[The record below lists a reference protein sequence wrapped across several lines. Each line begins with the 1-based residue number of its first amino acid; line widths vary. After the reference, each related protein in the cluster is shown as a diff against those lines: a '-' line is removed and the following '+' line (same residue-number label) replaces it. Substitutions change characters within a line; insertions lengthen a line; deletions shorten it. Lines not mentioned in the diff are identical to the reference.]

1 VKGPSR
7 EPCWFGKKT
16 ILESPFQ
23 TLQIGQEAMQEISP
37 NFDAVK
43 RGLIEPTPQ
52 ERMKLEKDGLDVV
65 HDIYRYAKLGF
76 SAIVEE
82 DFDRLKWY
90 GVYRQKPKDSGYF
103 MMRTK
108 IPGGQLSAAQA
119 ILLSE
124 LADEFGHGFCDIT
137 TRQTIQ
143 FHWLRIEDVPPVFD
157 ELEKAGIITSGACG
171 DITRN
176 VACCP
181 VSGINPSEILDATPQ
196 MLEISRGL
204 TNTKE
209 FSNLPRKYKISIS
222 GCPIHC
228 HQPDINC
235 VGLFGL
241 LSTQGD
247 AGFGVKVGGGLSSAP
262 HLAKI
267 LPVWI
272 SPEQAW
278 PVTKAISEIFRDE
291 GYRAKRNRAR
301 FKFLVADWGSE
312 RVLAEIE
319 SRLGYRLQRHAK
331 FVFPRDQEAD
341 HMGIHAQREPG
352 LNWVGLTFSGGRIR
366 TGALASVGRLAKK
379 YCVAGRDVVR
389 LTNKQNVLIP
399 HIPET
404 SLPAMRKEMDELGLV
419 YEASNFRKGCVSCT
433 GIEFCNLAVAE
444 TKNRMIEL
452 IRQLETTSGWY
463 KDKVRVHFSGCP
475 SSCGQHQ
482 IADVGFRGAKTKVG
496 GKMVDAYDLF
506 VGGRLGRESR
516 FNELLK
522 GKILASDVHLVV
534 DGLLKLYASR
544 KRGDEI
550 LSEFL
555 SRTPKAELLAA
566 LPDRYRA

>member
-1 VKGPSR
+1 MAG
-7 EPCWFGKKT
+7 
-16 ILESPFQ
+16 IH
-23 TLQIGQEAMQEISP
+23 P

-43 RGLIEPTPQ
+43 RGLIEVTPQ
-52 ERMKLEKDGLDVV
+52 EKLKLEKDGLDVV
-65 HDIYRYAKLGF
+65 HDIYRYAKQGF
-76 SAIVEE
+76 SAIIEE

-108 IPGGQLSAAQA
+108 IPGGQLTGTQA

-124 LADEFGHGFCDIT
+124 LADEFAHGFCDIT

-143 FHWLRIEDVPPVFD
+143 YHWLRIEDVPPIFD
-157 ELEKAGIITSGACG
+157 ALEKVGIITSGACG

-181 VSGINPSEILDATPQ
+181 VSGINPDETLDASPQ

-222 GCPIHC
+222 GCHIHC

-235 VGLFGL
+235 LGFFGL
-241 LSTQGD
+241 MNDGGE

-262 HLAKI
+262 HLAKT

-272 SPEQAW
+272 SPEEAW
-278 PVTKAISEIFRDE
+278 PVAKAISEVYRDQ

-301 FKFLVADWGSE
+301 FKFLVADWGVE
-312 RVLAEIE
+312 RILAETE
-319 SRLGYRLQRHAK
+319 ACLGYQLRRHSE

-341 HMGIHAQREPG
+341 HMGIHAQVQAG
-352 LNWVGLTFSGGRIR
+352 LYWVGLTFSGGRIR
-366 TGALASVGRLAKK
+366 NGALAGVGRLAKK
-379 YCVAGRDVVR
+379 YCEPGQDFVR

-399 HIPET
+399 HVPEGN
-404 SLPAMRKEMDELGLV
+404 LPAMKDEMDRLGLA
-419 YEASNFRKGCVSCT
+419 YDSSNFRRGCVSCT

-452 IRQLETTSGWY
+452 VNQLETTSGWY
-463 KDKVRVHFSGCP
+463 KDKIRVHFSGCP

-482 IADVGFRGAKTKVG
+482 IADIGFRGAKTKVA

-506 VGGRLGRESR
+506 VGGRLGRDSR

-522 GKILASDVHLVV
+522 GKILAADVHLVI
-534 DGLLKLYASR
+534 DALLKLYASR
-544 KRGDEI
+544 KQGDEI
-550 LSEFL
+550 FSEFL
-555 SRTPKAELLAA
+555 SRSPKQDLLAV
-566 LPDRYRA
+566 LPERYRG